1 MLVRKVISL
10 LCFMT
15 SLLLFATCPK
25 STPNGSLISKL
36 ATDRGIFK
44 LLAKSA
50 GSYILGHDD
59 RYITVVDA
67 DDSLSALCLSNQTTL
82 RAIRILD
89 NHNSP
94 LRFTVEF
101 QVKDP
106 AFLNTA
112 NITLTDEQL
121 KVLGSDYTSQLH
133 NEFVAVQYNSTFLR
147 KRKNDSTANS
157 FEPAQKRQNAQ
168 GIPLLPV
175 APFLLP
181 VAPLLPVSPPVIP
194 LLQIPVV
201 PLLPVSLLVPVAPFL
216 SVAESLIRDFT
227 IGEFTRLLFPRPKE
241 TTPTVTPNQGIC
253 VLPPKAYDLHALSF
267 HPAIDSYRM
276 NFSMP
281 GQDRKIEALI
291 STTEILQF
299 PNGKEAIHKYNDLH
313 KPQRPSVVAPS
324 MDHPVA
330 VYFSFINHILSTFL

>member
-1 MLVRKVISL
+1 MASH
-10 LCFMT
+10 
-15 SLLLFATCPK
+15 LLFATCPK
-25 STPNGSLISKL
+25 STPNGSLISNL
-36 ATDRGIFK
+36 ATDRGTFK
-44 LLAKSA
+44 LLAKCA
-50 GSYILGHDD
+50 GSYVLGHDD

-67 DDSLSALCLSNQTTL
+67 DDSLSALCLSNKTTL
-82 RAIRILD
+82 RATRILA
-89 NHNSP
+89 NLKSP

-101 QVKDP
+101 QVTDP
-106 AFLNTA
+106 LYTA
-112 NITLTDEQL
+112 SITLTDEQL
-121 KVLGSDYTSQLH
+121 NVLGSDYTNQMH
-133 NEFVAVQYNSTFLR
+133 NEFVAVQHNSTFL

-175 APFLLP
+175 APLLLP

-253 VLPPKAYDLHALSF
+253 ALPPKAYDLHALSF

-313 KPQRPSVVAPS
+313 KPQRASTVASTVVPP